1 MNNLLEDLKILYR
14 VAGVE
19 GTGMT
24 FIFTDNEIQEEA
36 FLEYLNNIIA
46 TGFISNLFAKDEMEE
61 MCGQLI
67 PVMKK
72 EFPRMPPTFENLCD
86 YFTTRVKH
94 NLHVVLCF
102 SPVGEKFR
110 SRSLKFPSL
119 TSGCTIDWFQSW
131 PEDALLAVADYYLS
145 NFEMTAEP
153 QVKEDL
159 VKLMANIH
167 FAVSHTCVE
176 YFER

>member
-1 MNNLLEDLKILYR
+1 MLEDLKVLYR

-24 FIFTDNEIQEEA
+24 FIFTDNEIKEEA

-72 EFPRMPPTFENLCD
+72 ESPRTPPSFENLSE
-86 YFTTRVKH
+86 YFSQRVKH

-102 SPVGEKFR
+102 SPIGEKFR
-110 SRSLKFPSL
+110 MRSLKFPSL

-131 PEDALLAVADYYLS
+131 PEEALLAVADYYLS
-145 NFEMTAEP
+145 NFPMNAEQ

-159 VKLMANIH
+159 VKLMAHVHNN
-167 FAVSHTCVE
+167 VTKTCVD